1 MIAFLA
7 LFPHNIKLYA
17 MVAVCMIA
25 VDTITGVWAAAAC
38 RQLRS
43 STMRERLCLK
53 LNQYLIILL
62 FGGVMSAIT
71 ESWWF
76 LQSAFW
82 AIISIEAF
90 SLIESLIRI
99 EKVGGQKLTVVSQ
112 FLNVA
117 SVYFDGETL
126 EDRRKQS
133 NESVVSK
140 ITVETAETPTHAAT
154 KTTSVTSIPTHNTTT
169 DTAPPTPLVPP
180 TSE

>member
-25 VDTITGVWAAAAC
+25 VDTITGVWAAAIC

-71 ESWWF
+71 STWWF

-90 SLIESLIRI
+90 SLIESLVKI
-99 EKVGGQKLTVVSQ
+99 ERAGGRNLNVISQ

-117 SVYFDGETL
+117 SIYFDGESL
-126 EDRRKQS
+126 DRRKS
-133 NESVVSK
+133 DAGDIVSQV
-140 ITVETAETPTHAAT
+140 TVSTEGSPTHPAT
-154 KTTSVTSIPTHNTTT
+154 STTATVTIPHQSSIGTN
-169 DTAPPTPLVPP
+169 PPTPP
-180 TSE
+180 S